1 MLHWPRA
8 WSGQYEGVHELAA
21 IGRAGALVAA
31 VALIAGLGG
40 GCGSQTSAA
49 STDHRAAAAQ
59 SAGGA
64 SHTVTVAPPK
74 PVSSTPVVRSPAGA
88 GREWRVVATV
98 GVKPVAWVAERSGVT
113 LMRFDQ
119 HLTHLALHAGS
130 SEPGGSG
137 WHYGAA
143 IGPGEIHHVV
153 AGFNGGFKLTY
164 GSVGFLSYGRVAA
177 PISSG
182 LGSIVTYRDGATQ
195 IGTWHEGVPSQGR
208 AIASVRQNLHL
219 LVDRGAPAASV
230 QSCVQSC
237 WGSTL
242 GGGSEVA
249 RSALGIDGEG
259 RLVWGGGESL
269 SPAGLAH
276 GLISAGVLRAVEL
289 DINPFWV
296 AGYLYKHHPGGP
308 TGLPVVPGQHGIAGM
323 LLTPNPRDFFT
334 VLTN

>member
-1 MLHWPRA
+1 
-8 WSGQYEGVHELAA
+8 VHGLAA
-21 IGRAGALVAA
+21 IARAGSLGAAL
-31 VALIAGLGG
+31 ALAGLGG

-49 STDHRAAAAQ
+49 STDQRVAAQ
-59 SAGGA
+59 AAGA
-64 SHTVTVAPPK
+64 AHTVTVAPPK
-74 PVSSTPVVRSPAGA
+74 PVSSTPVVRSPVGA

-98 GVKPVAWVAERSGVT
+98 GTKPVAWVAERSGVT
-113 LMRFDQ
+113 LLRFDQ

-137 WHYGAA
+137 WRFGAS
-143 IGPGEIHHVV
+143 IGSGEIHHVV
-153 AGFNGGFKLTY
+153 AAFNGGFKLTY

-177 PISSG
+177 RISSG
-182 LGSIVTYRDGATQ
+182 LGSVVTYRDGSTQ
-195 IGTWHEGVPSQGR
+195 IGSWHEGVPSQGR
-208 AIASVRQNLHL
+208 PIASVRQNLHL
-219 LVDRGAPAASV
+219 IVDRGVPAASV
-230 QSCVQSC
+230 ESCVQSC

-242 GGGSEVA
+242 GGGSAVA

-259 RLVWGGGESL
+259 RLVWGAGESL

-296 AGYLYKHHPGGP
+296 AGYLYRHHPGGP

-323 LLTPNPRDFFT
+323 LLTPDPRDFFT
-334 VLTN
+334 ILTN